1 MLNFEGQVAIVTGA
15 GRGIGR
21 ATALALGRR
30 GARVLVNDYGG
41 GFDTITPGSRDVA
54 QAVVDEIVAAGGQA
68 AADATSVGTGESARA
83 IVDAAVK
90 AFGRVDI
97 LVNNAG
103 GSRPFHDVD
112 ADSDEAVEGVL
123 RTNLI
128 GSMMMMRRVWPV
140 MRAQK
145 YGRIVNTSS
154 NTVLGQPGMLAYV
167 AAKGGIIGL
176 SGTGAIE
183 GRALGIHVNTLFPQ
197 AYTRSV
203 DETAPPGSM
212 EWFKPHT
219 PELVAEGVAF
229 LCSRECHASGELFRV
244 GGGRFSRYGLYGNKG
259 FADAVLTAEMVAA
272 RFEEGRDMAD
282 AEIISDAAYDMM
294 RFNSDLAHNWQD
306 DIAPG
311 GKA

>member
-30 GARVLVNDYGG
+30 GAKVLVNDYGG

-54 QAVVDEIVAAGGQA
+54 QSVVDEIVAAGGEA
-68 AADATSVGTGESARA
+68 AADASSVGTGESAQA

-103 GSRPFHDVD
+103 GSRPFHDLD
-112 ADSDEAVEGVL
+112 QDSDEAVEGVL

-128 GSMMMMRRVWPV
+128 GSMMMLRRVWPV

-154 NTVLGQPGMLAYV
+154 NTVLGQQGMLAYV
-167 AAKGGIIGL
+167 AAKGGIIGI
-176 SGTGAIE
+176 SGTAAIE
-183 GRALGIHVNTLFPQ
+183 GRPLGILVNTLFPQ

-212 EWFKPHT
+212 DWFKPHT
-219 PELVAEGVAF
+219 PELVAEGVAY
-229 LCSRECHASGELFRV
+229 LCSRECSASGELFRI
-244 GGGRFSRYGLYGNKG
+244 GGGRFSRYGLYGNEG
-259 FADAVLTAEMVAA
+259 FADAGLTAEMVAE
-272 RFEEGRDMAD
+272 RVEEGRDMSN
-282 AEIISDAAYDMM
+282 AEIIPDAAYDMM
-294 RFNSDLAHNWQD
+294 RFNKALAADWQD
-306 DIAPG
+306 DITPG
-311 GKA
+311 QKG

>member
-21 ATALALGRR
+21 ATALALGKR
-30 GARVLVNDYGG
+30 GAKVLVNDYGG

-54 QAVVDEIVAAGGQA
+54 QAVVDEIVAAGGAA
-68 AADATSVGTGESARA
+68 AADASSVGTGGSAGA
-83 IVDAAVK
+83 IVDAALK

-103 GSRPFHDVD
+103 GSRPFHDLD
-112 ADSDEAVEGVL
+112 QDSDEAIEGVL
-123 RTNLI
+123 RSNLI
-128 GSMMMMRRVWPV
+128 GSMMLMRRVWPV
-140 MRAQK
+140 MRAQN

-167 AAKGGIIGL
+167 AAKGGIIGI
-176 SGTGAIE
+176 SGAAALE
-183 GRALGIHVNTLFPQ
+183 GRPLGIHVNTVFPQ

-212 EWFKPHT
+212 EWFRPHT
-219 PELVAEGVAF
+219 PELVAEGIAY
-229 LCSRECHASGELFRV
+229 LCSRDCTASGELFRI
-244 GGGRFSRYGLYGNKG
+244 GGGRFSRYGIYGNQG
-259 FADAVLTAEMVAA
+259 FAEAALTAEMVAT
-272 RFEEGRDMAD
+272 RVDEGRDMAS
-282 AEIISDAAYDMM
+282 AEIIPDAAYDMM
-294 RFNSDLAHNWQD
+294 RFNTELARDWQD

-311 GKA
+311 QKR